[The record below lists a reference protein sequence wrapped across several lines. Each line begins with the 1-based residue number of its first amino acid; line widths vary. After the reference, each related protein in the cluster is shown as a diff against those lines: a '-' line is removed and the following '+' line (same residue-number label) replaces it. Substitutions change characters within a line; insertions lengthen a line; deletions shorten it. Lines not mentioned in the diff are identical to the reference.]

1 MILQITPT
9 KQMQGVLTVP
19 GDKSISH
26 RAVMLGSIAKGT
38 TEITGFLRGED
49 CLSTVKCMKSLG
61 VPIKMDED
69 KVFIEGQGLLGL
81 KEAKD
86 VLDTGNSG
94 TTIRLLSGILAGQS
108 FTSVV
113 NGDAS
118 LRNRP
123 MGRII
128 EPLMMMG
135 TQILG
140 RKGNNYAPF
149 AIRGGNLKP
158 LSYTLP
164 VASAQLKSTLLLAGL
179 YAQGWTEI
187 IEPVQSRNH
196 TEIMLKSFGAHI
208 HKEDN
213 LLRIEGG
220 TPLKGQKIIVPGD
233 VSSAA
238 FFMVAGLI
246 VPEGHIILKN
256 VGLNKT
262 RSGIIDVL
270 QEMGAAISITDT
282 WSIAGELLGTVEVRS
297 SELKGVTV
305 GGGMIP
311 RLIDEIPILA
321 VAALFAQGV
330 TEIRDAAELKVK
342 ESNRIAAICQ
352 ELQRLGARV
361 EELPDGLR
369 IYGGQVLRGTTCN
382 SYHDH
387 RIAMAL
393 AVAALRAQGD
403 TYIEGAE
410 AIDISFP
417 SFKAILTTLS
427 KGENHGDQR

>member
-9 KQMQGVLTVP
+9 KRMEGTLTVP

-26 RAVMLGSIAKGT
+26 RAVMLGSIAEGT
-38 TEITGFLRGED
+38 TEISGFLAGED
-49 CLSTVKCMKSLG
+49 CLSTIKCMQALG
-61 VPIKMDED
+61 VPIKMEED
-69 KVFIEGQGLLGL
+69 KVIVEGQGLGGL
-81 KEAKD
+81 QEASNI
-86 VLDTGNSG
+86 LDAGNSG
-94 TTIRLLSGILAGQS
+94 TTIRLLSGILAGQP
-108 FTSVV
+108 FTSII

-118 LRNRP
+118 LRKRP

-128 EPLMMMG
+128 RPLMLMG
-135 TQILG
+135 AHVLG
-140 RKGNNYAPF
+140 RGDDNYAPF
-149 AIRGGNLKP
+149 AIRGGNLRP
-158 LSYTLP
+158 LTYTLP
-164 VASAQLKSTLLLAGL
+164 VASAQLKSALLLAGL
-179 YAQGWTEI
+179 YAEGWTEI
-187 IEPVQSRNH
+187 IEPIQSRNH
-196 TEIMLKSFGAHI
+196 TELMLNSFGAHL

-213 LLRIEGG
+213 IIRIEGG
-220 TPLKGQKIIVPGD
+220 TPLRGQKLIVPGD

-262 RSGIIDVL
+262 RSGIIEVL
-270 QEMGAAISITDT
+270 QEMGASLNIRDIYST
-282 WSIAGELLGTVEVRS
+282 AGELMGTVEVQS

-305 GGGMIP
+305 GGEMIP

-321 VAALFAQGV
+321 VAALFAKGI

-352 ELQRLGARV
+352 GLQRLGARM

-369 IYGGQVLRGTTCN
+369 IYGGQSLQGNTCDSFN
-382 SYHDH
+382 DH

-393 AVAALRAQGD
+393 AVAGLRAQGD

-417 SFKAILTTLS
+417 GFKETLNMLA
-427 KGENHGDQR
+427 KGDNHGDQR